1 MNTNFFSTRVVKTI
15 AVALTAVVIFVSNP
29 LTSRANGGGAE
40 KKASLTEAQV
50 SVKYLGTNDN
60 SVIFKVEFENPTA
73 EKFWL
78 IIRNDNGDVIY
89 HQSFNDA
96 HFSKSVFFQN
106 TDSDIHP
113 TFVIRNGNNE
123 IVRQF
128 AVNRTLTGP
137 LPKTPWLQGYSL
149 YSHI

>member
-1 MNTNFFSTRVVKTI
+1 MNTHSLSTRVVKGI
-15 AVALTAVVIFVSNP
+15 AVAVAAVVILVSNP
-29 LTSRANGGGAE
+29 LTSQANGGGNNN
-40 KKASLTEAQV
+40 KKASLTDEQV

-60 SVIFKVEFENPTA
+60 NVIFKVEFENPTA

-78 IIRNDNGDVIY
+78 VIKNDAGDVVY
-89 HQSFNDA
+89 HQQFSDV

-106 TDSDIHP
+106 TDSEIHP

-128 AVNRTLTGP
+128 AVSKTLTENTVVTR
-137 LPKTPWLQGYSL
+137 L
-149 YSHI
+149 

>member
-1 MNTNFFSTRVVKTI
+1 MNTNFFNTRVVKTI
-15 AVALTAVVIFVSNP
+15 AVALTAVVLFVSNP
-29 LTSRANGGGAE
+29 LASLANGGGTE
-40 KKASLTEAQV
+40 KTASLTEAQV

-60 SVIFKVEFENPTA
+60 GVIFKVEFENPTA

-89 HQSFNDA
+89 RQQFNDA

-106 TDSDIHP
+106 TDSEIHP

-128 AVNRTLTGP
+128 AVNKTLTENTVVTR
-137 LPKTPWLQGYSL
+137 L
-149 YSHI
+149 

>member
-1 MNTNFFSTRVVKTI
+1 MNTKSVSTRVVKAISVTL
-15 AVALTAVVIFVSNP
+15 AAVVILVSNP
-29 LTSRANGGGAE
+29 FTSQANGGGND

-60 SVIFKVEFENPTA
+60 NIVFKVEFDNPTA

-78 IIRNDNGDVIY
+78 IIKNDAGDVVY
-89 HQSFNDA
+89 HQQFSDA

-106 TDSDIHP
+106 TDSEIHP

-128 AVNRTLTGP
+128 AVNRTLTENTVVTK
-137 LPKTPWLQGYSL
+137 L
-149 YSHI
+149 